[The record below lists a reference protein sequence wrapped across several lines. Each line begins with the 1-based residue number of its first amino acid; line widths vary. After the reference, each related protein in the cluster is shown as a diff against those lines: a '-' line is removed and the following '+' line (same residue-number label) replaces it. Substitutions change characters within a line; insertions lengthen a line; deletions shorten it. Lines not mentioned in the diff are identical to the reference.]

1 MNAEVMNREM
11 LIAACLT
18 LLNRSAVEHPAG
30 HQGKLAARYIIRS
43 NNDERIGLMFE
54 KSGKTR
60 PYLWIAR
67 PHARDLLEA
76 DIEFRIYLASSLY
89 QEAEPGG
96 KRPYG
101 RHAALKSMRDLANAD
116 LVRFSI
122 DRIGQMALILEKL
135 AAA

>member
-1 MNAEVMNREM
+1 MNANFMNREM

-18 LLNRSAVEHPAG
+18 LLGKAAVEHPAG

-43 NNDERIGLMFE
+43 GNDDRIGLMFE
-54 KSGKTR
+54 KSGKTK

-67 PHARDLLEA
+67 SHAPDMLEA
-76 DIEFRIYLASSLY
+76 DIEFRVYLASSLY
-89 QEAEPGG
+89 QETEPGG

-122 DRIGQMALILEKL
+122 DRIGQMELVLEKL

>member
-1 MNAEVMNREM
+1 MNAPVMNREM

-18 LLNRSAVEHPAG
+18 LLDRTAVEHPAR
-30 HQGKLAARYIIRS
+30 HQGKLAARYIIRANS
-43 NNDERIGLMFE
+43 DERIGLMFE
-54 KSGKTR
+54 KSGRTK
-60 PYLWIAR
+60 PFLWLAR
-67 PHARDLLEA
+67 AHALDLLEA
-76 DIEFRIYLASSLY
+76 EIEFRVYLASSLY

-116 LVRFSI
+116 LVRFSV

-135 AAA
+135 TEI